1 MIDGKGFIDSI
12 IKKKNLLLNILK
24 MKTQDV
30 LNKLE
35 QLNYEDL
42 VKTKK
47 LIEE

>member
-1 MIDGKGFIDSI
+1 
-12 IKKKNLLLNILK
+12 

-42 VKTKK
+42 VKTKE
-47 LIEE
+47 LIEELIGPSGINIPLFKVNKRERI

>member
-1 MIDGKGFIDSI
+1 
-12 IKKKNLLLNILK
+12 

-42 VKTKK
+42 VKTKE
-47 LIEE
+47 LIEELIGPS